1 MIVTL
6 GFLIGALTGAVV
18 AYRKGGNKLD
28 MFQHGIAFAIIF
40 AIVALFINIA
50 ILRMM

>member
-6 GFLIGALTGAVV
+6 GFLIGALIGALV

-28 MFQHGIAFAIIF
+28 MLQHGIAFAIMF
-40 AIVALFINIA
+40 ALVALFINIA
-50 ILRMM
+50 ILRMI